1 MTNPEPKTKILWK
14 NLYND
19 LPAHIATSLRAARL
33 QPEQIIAKTDGELMA
48 IEGIKEEDVDTIR
61 AIYNTDNLEQ
71 IKSVLAQT
79 TVEVKEEKKTV
90 KAKKENKPRKRS
102 LKYRFLAKSVNHD
115 NALDIKEAVESL
127 ARLAKKTKI
136 KTVNLTINTRE
147 TNLRGEIKLPHST
160 GKEVRIA
167 IFSQEIEGKI
177 SSGSL
182 DFDMLLATPADM
194 PKLARYAKVLGPKG
208 LMPNP
213 KNGTVTD
220 NPEKR
225 AAELAK
231 GGTLPYKAEAKFPII
246 HLNLGP
252 VTQNEQ
258 DLIDNVTETLRS
270 IGPSKIKSAFLSCTH
285 TPSVRLSLSSI

>member
-1 MTNPEPKTKILWK
+1 MGKKRLTVLGSENETEAKAKRAIQLEQKRLREGKSAKAPGLKGGQRVVDTASESLIEYETLQAKQETSAPEPTAEAPKSTKKVHHRSSAYKTAKSLINSENTYTISQAL
-14 NLYND
+14 D
-19 LPAHIATSLRAARL
+19 LLQKTSLTKFV
-33 QPEQIIAKTDGELMA
+33 P
-48 IEGIKEEDVDTIR
+48 
-61 AIYNTDNLEQ
+61 
-71 IKSVLAQT
+71 
-79 TVEVKEEKKTV
+79 TVELHITLKT
-90 KAKKENKPRKRS
+90 PGFS
-102 LKYRFLAKSVNHD
+102 QT
-115 NALDIKEAVESL
+115 VE
-127 ARLAKKTKI
+127 
-136 KTVNLTINTRE
+136 
-147 TNLRGEIKLPHST
+147 LPYST
-160 GKEVRIA
+160 GKTRKIA
-167 IFSQEIEGKI
+167 IADDATVALIEKGTVN
-177 SSGSL
+177 
-182 DFDMLLATPADM
+182 FDVLLASPAQM
-194 PKLARYAKVLGPKG
+194 PKLVKLAKTLGPKG